1 MSGDALPGHG
11 FDGYL
16 GLPMSAPRFDLGL
29 RREDKSRWER
39 RAPIT
44 PLHVRELVRDLGRSV
59 VVQPSSWRIFPDEAY
74 REAGAMVAEELS
86 GARVIL
92 GVKEIPVDRLVPG
105 RPHLFFAHVVKGQPA
120 NMPLL
125 ARLLSERCTLI
136 DYEPIVD
143 ARGRRLI
150 FFGRH
155 AGYAGMI
162 DALAIL
168 GRRLAARG
176 VDTAFS
182 QVRLAHEYP
191 DLAAALAALGGPVS
205 ERIRERG
212 VQAELHPLVV
222 GFTGGGNVTQG
233 AQQVLGQLPL
243 VEISPGELPTLASRE
258 LSRQVVYAVNFRRED
273 RAEFSRH
280 LPFLTV
286 LVNGIYWTP
295 GDPVLVTRTDLVA
308 LLGASARPKL
318 EVIADVSC
326 DVDGSIEATVR
337 ATTPDEPAYVY
348 DPTTGAERPGVEG
361 PGPAVLAV
369 DNLPAELPRDASE
382 HFGDSLFPF
391 LADLTVADYSVPFE
405 HLELPSSLLDAT
417 VTHQGALTP
426 RYRYLE
432 RFLRADRP

>member
-1 MSGDALPGHG
+1 MTG
-11 FDGYL
+11 
-16 GLPMSAPRFDLGL
+16 PRFDLAL
-29 RREDKSRWER
+29 RREDKNRWER

-59 VVQPSSWRIFPDEAY
+59 VVQPSTSRIFPDEAY
-74 REAGAMVAEELS
+74 REAGAVVSEDLR
-86 GARVIL
+86 GAGVIL
-92 GVKEIPVDRLVPG
+92 GVKEIPVDCLVPG
-105 RPHLFFAHVVKGQPA
+105 RPHLFFPHVIKGQPA

-125 ARLLSERCTLI
+125 ERLLSERCTLI

-162 DALAIL
+162 DALSIL
-168 GRRLAARG
+168 GQRLLARDI
-176 VDTAFS
+176 DTAFA
-182 QVRLAHEYP
+182 QVRPAHQYP
-191 DLAAALAALGGPVS
+191 DLAAALAVLGGPVTA
-205 ERIRERG
+205 RIRERG
-212 VQAELHPLVV
+212 IRPELHPMVV

-233 AQQVLGQLPL
+233 AQQVLGQLPV
-243 VEISPGELPTLASRE
+243 VEVSPGELSTLAMRE
-258 LSRQVVYAVNFRRED
+258 LSRHVVYAVNFRRED
-273 RAEFSRH
+273 RAEFGRY

-286 LVNGIYWTP
+286 LVNGVYWTP
-295 GDPVLVTRTDLVA
+295 GDPVLVTRAGLAT
-308 LLGASARPKL
+308 LLEAGARPKL

-326 DVDGSIEATVR
+326 DVDGSIEATLR
-337 ATTPDEPAYVY
+337 ATTPDQPAYVY
-348 DPTTGAERPGVEG
+348 DPKTGLERPGVEG

-391 LADLTVADYSVPFE
+391 LADLTGADFSQPFE
-405 HLELPSSLLDAT
+405 RLALPAPLLDAT
-417 VTHQGALTP
+417 VTHQSGLTP

-432 RFLRADRP
+432 RFLHRERP